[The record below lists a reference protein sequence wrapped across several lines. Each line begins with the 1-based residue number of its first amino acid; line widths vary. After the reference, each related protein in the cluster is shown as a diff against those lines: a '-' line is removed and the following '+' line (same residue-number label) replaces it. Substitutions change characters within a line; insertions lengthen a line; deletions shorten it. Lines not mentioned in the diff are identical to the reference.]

1 MSLLKI
7 FLYFILSIIRSFMPV
22 FLKINDDYMNYIH
35 DFHIPVMGLSFSVD
49 TPLKVAQYGISSV
62 VSIMEEDL
70 LEMMREHHSKANGI
84 EFIPIDKKTDDSRAK
99 RITAYCNLLDQ
110 LVQKKIETIRNED
123 FAFGSDIVKYFELLP
138 EHSPVKSKYRAM
150 LLMDESP
157 ERSTIEAELRK
168 AIVPGYIDVNIMSK
182 VDNLGAT
189 KTGEPLPV
197 EQSDALTALRGYAQ
211 STLNSSIIFSAGYNP
226 RLYNYISA
234 FDDFYPTECGSL
246 KKRVILK
253 VSDYRSAVVQGKI
266 LAKKGIW
273 VSEFRIESGL
283 NCGGH
288 AFATDGLLCGPILQS
303 FKDNRQ
309 TLRDELVTLCNA
321 SLQAMGKNVFTDM
334 PMQRITYQGGLGTA
348 HEQQFMMEYYELD
361 GTGWGSP
368 FLLVPE
374 ATNVDDSTLNA
385 LATAEPDD
393 YYLSG
398 ASPLGIPFNHFRKSG
413 SQKLRDDRVAAG
425 KPGNPCVKKL
435 LVSNSEFSSDPIC
448 TASIKYQRLKIDE
461 LNKAGLPEEE
471 YKKKFDAIVEKDC
484 LCTGLGTT
492 ALLKN
497 EIVNKQHKPEGVII
511 CPGPN
516 LAYFSGTFTLA
527 QMIDHIYGRTNV
539 RNSVERASVFVNEL
553 VLYVKYLRKEIDK
566 NALSLNQ
573 NTFRTLNSFKT
584 NLLSGIEYYKN
595 INADFLKN
603 CSYECPD
610 MISALE
616 KYAQEVESLEIPS
629 LVIAS

>member
-1 MSLLKI
+1 
-7 FLYFILSIIRSFMPV
+7 
-22 FLKINDDYMNYIH
+22 MNYIH

-49 TPLKVAQYGISSV
+49 TPLKVAHFGISSV

-70 LEMMREHHSKANGI
+70 LEMMREHHSKKNEI
-84 EFIPIDKKTDDSRAK
+84 PFEPIDKKEFDSRAK
-99 RITAYCNLLDQ
+99 RITAYCNVLDQ
-110 LVQKKIETIRNED
+110 LVTRNIERIRSQE

-138 EHSPVKSKYRAM
+138 ERSPVKAKYREM
-150 LLMDESP
+150 LLCTDQDK
-157 ERSTIEAELRK
+157 RSALEEDLRK

-211 STLNSSIIFSAGYNP
+211 SVLNSSIVFSAGYNP
-226 RLYNYISA
+226 RLYNYIAA
-234 FDDFYPTECGSL
+234 FEDFYPNANGML

-303 FKDNRQ
+303 FKENRHSM
-309 TLRDELVTLCNA
+309 REELFALCNA
-321 SLQAMGKNVFTDM
+321 SLEAAGRTTFSDL
-334 PMQRITYQGGLGTA
+334 PMQRITYQGGIGTA
-348 HEQQFMMEYYELD
+348 HEQQYLIDFYELD

-435 LVSNSEFSSDPIC
+435 LISNTEYTQEPIC
-448 TASIKYQRLKIDE
+448 TSSIKYQRLKLDE
-461 LNKAGLPEEE
+461 LKQAGLPEEE
-471 YKKKFDAIVEKDC
+471 YKKRFAAVVEKDC

-497 EIVNKQHKPEGVII
+497 DIVNKQHKPEGVII

-539 RNSVERASVFVNEL
+539 RNSVERASLFVNEL
-553 VLYVKYLRKEIDK
+553 VLYVKYLHKEIDR
-566 NALSLNQ
+566 NALTLNQ
-573 NTFRTLNSFKT
+573 NTFRTLNAFKT
-584 NLLSGIEYYKN
+584 NLLSGIEYYKS

-603 CSYECPD
+603 CTYECPD
-610 MISALE
+610 MIADLE
-616 KYAQEVESLEIPS
+616 RYAKDVLAIEIPS

>member
-1 MSLLKI
+1 
-7 FLYFILSIIRSFMPV
+7 
-22 FLKINDDYMNYIH
+22 MNYIH

-49 TPLKVAQYGISSV
+49 TPLKVAHYGISSV

-70 LEMMREHHSKANGI
+70 LEMMREHHSKKNGI
-84 EFIPIDKKTDDSRAK
+84 PFEPVDKKEFDSRAK
-99 RITAYCNLLDQ
+99 RITAYCNLLDV
-110 LVQKKIETIRNED
+110 LVKQNIEKLRQQD
-123 FAFGSDIVKYFELLP
+123 FTFGSEIVKYFELLP
-138 EHSPVKSKYRAM
+138 EQSPVKARYREM
-150 LLMDESP
+150 LLCTDQEQ
-157 ERSTIEAELRK
+157 RLALEAELRK

-211 STLNSSIIFSAGYNP
+211 SVLNSSIVFSAGYNP
-226 RLYNYISA
+226 RLYNYIAA
-234 FDDFYPTECGSL
+234 FDDFYPNECGML

-303 FKDNRQ
+303 FKENRHAM
-309 TLRDELVTLCNA
+309 REELFTLCNA
-321 SLQAMGKNVFTDM
+321 SLEAAGRNVFPDF
-334 PMQRITYQGGLGTA
+334 PMQRITYQGGIGTA
-348 HEQQFMMEYYELD
+348 HEQQFLIDFYELD

-374 ATNVDDSTLNA
+374 ATNVDDVTLNA
-385 LATAEPDD
+385 LATAEQDD

-435 LVSNSEFSSDPIC
+435 LISNTEYTQEPIC
-448 TASIKYQRLKIDE
+448 TSSIKYQRLKLDE
-461 LNKAGLPEEE
+461 LKQAGLPEEE
-471 YKKKFDAIVEKDC
+471 YKKRFSAIVEKDC

-497 EIVNKQHKPEGVII
+497 DIVNKQHKPEGVII

-539 RNSVERASVFVNEL
+539 RNSVERASLFVNEL
-553 VLYVKYLRKEIDK
+553 VLYVKYLRKEIDR
-566 NALSLNQ
+566 NALTLNQ
-573 NTFRTLNSFKT
+573 NTFRTLNAFKT
-584 NLLSGIEYYKN
+584 NLLAGIEYYKG

-610 MISALE
+610 MIEELE
-616 KYAQEVESLEIPS
+616 RHAKDIEAIEIPS

>member
-1 MSLLKI
+1 
-7 FLYFILSIIRSFMPV
+7 
-22 FLKINDDYMNYIH
+22 
-35 DFHIPVMGLSFSVD
+35 MGLSFSVD
-49 TPLKVAQYGISSV
+49 TPLKVAHFGISSV

-70 LEMMREHHSKANGI
+70 LEMMREHHSKKNGLHF
-84 EFIPIDKKTDDSRAK
+84 EPVDKKEFDSRSK

-110 LVQKKIETIRNED
+110 LVKSNIEKMRNQE

-138 EHSPVKSKYRAM
+138 ERSPVKAKYREM
-150 LLMDESP
+150 LLCTDQNKRTELES
-157 ERSTIEAELRK
+157 ELRK

-197 EQSDALTALRGYAQ
+197 EQSDALSALRGYAQ
-211 STLNSSIIFSAGYNP
+211 SVLNSSIVFSAGYNP

-234 FDDFYPTECGSL
+234 FEDFYPNESGML

-303 FKDNRQ
+303 FKENRHSM
-309 TLRDELVTLCNA
+309 REELYALCNA
-321 SLQAMGKNVFTDM
+321 SLESAGRTTFPDL
-334 PMQRITYQGGLGTA
+334 PMQRITYQGGIGTA
-348 HEQQFMMEYYELD
+348 HEQQFLMDFYELD

-374 ATNVDDSTLNA
+374 ATNVDDLTLNA

-435 LVSNSEFSSDPIC
+435 LISNTEYTQEPIC
-448 TASIKYQRLKIDE
+448 TSSIKYQRLKLDE
-461 LNKAGLPEEE
+461 LKKAGLPEEE
-471 YKKKFDAIVEKDC
+471 YKKKFSAIVEKDC

-497 EIVNKQHKPEGVII
+497 DIVNKQHKPEGVII

-516 LAYFSGTFTLA
+516 LAYFSGTFSLA

-539 RNSVERASVFVNEL
+539 RNSVERASLFVNEL
-553 VLYVKYLRKEIDK
+553 VLYVKYLHKEIDR
-566 NALSLNQ
+566 NALTLNQ
-573 NTFRTLNSFKT
+573 NTFRTLNAFKT
-584 NLLSGIEYYKN
+584 NLLAGIEYYKG
-595 INADFLKN
+595 INVDFLKN
-603 CSYECPD
+603 CTYECPD
-610 MISALE
+610 MIELLE
-616 KYAQEVESLEIPS
+616 RYAKEIEAIEIPS

>member
-1 MSLLKI
+1 
-7 FLYFILSIIRSFMPV
+7 
-22 FLKINDDYMNYIH
+22 MNYIH

-49 TPLKVAQYGISSV
+49 TPLKVAHYGISSV

-70 LEMMREHHSKANGI
+70 LEMMREHHSKKNGL
-84 EFIPIDKKTDDSRAK
+84 EFIPVDKKEFDSRAT
-99 RITAYCNLLDQ
+99 RITAYCNLLDK
-110 LVQKKIETIRNED
+110 LVWKKIESIRNEE
-123 FAFGSDIVKYFELLP
+123 FVFGSEIVKYFELLP
-138 EHSPVKSKYRAM
+138 ESSPVKAKYRSM
-150 LLMDESP
+150 LLMDESL
-157 ERSTIEAELRK
+157 ERSVIEAELRT
-168 AIVPGYIDVNIMSK
+168 AIVPGYIDVNIMAK
-182 VDNLGAT
+182 VDNLGAA
-189 KTGEPLPV
+189 KTGGSLPV

-226 RLYNYISA
+226 RLYNYIAA

-309 TLRDELVTLCNA
+309 TLREELVTLCNA
-321 SLQAMGKNVFTDM
+321 SLKTLGKNTFPEM
-334 PMQRITYQGGLGTA
+334 PMQRITYQGGIGTA
-348 HEQQFMMEYYELD
+348 HEQEFVKEFYELD

-374 ATNVDDSTLNA
+374 ATNVDEATLNS

-435 LVSNSEFSSDPIC
+435 LISNSEFSAEPIC

-461 LNKAGLPEEE
+461 LDKAGLPEEE
-471 YKKKFDAIVEKDC
+471 YKKKFSAIVEKEC

-497 EIVNKQHKPEGVII
+497 DIVNKQHKPEGVII

-516 LAYFSGTFTLA
+516 LAYYSGTFTLA

-539 RNSVERASVFVNEL
+539 RNSVERASLFVNEL

-566 NALSLNQ
+566 NALTLNQ
-573 NTFRTLNSFKT
+573 NTFRTLNAFKT
-584 NLLSGIEYYKN
+584 NLLSGIVYYKG
-595 INADFLKN
+595 INDAFLKN

-610 MISALE
+610 MIEELE
-616 KYAQEVESLEIPS
+616 KYVQEVESIVIPS

>member
-1 MSLLKI
+1 
-7 FLYFILSIIRSFMPV
+7 
-22 FLKINDDYMNYIH
+22 MNYIH

-49 TPLKVAQYGISSV
+49 TPLKVAHYGISSV

-70 LEMMREHHSKANGI
+70 LEMMREHHSKKNGI
-84 EFIPIDKKTDDSRAK
+84 EFIPIDKKEEDSRAK
-99 RITAYCNLLDQ
+99 RITAYCNLLDK
-110 LVQKKIETIRNED
+110 LVQQKIEKIRIED
-123 FAFGSDIVKYFELLP
+123 FTFGSEIVKYFELLP
-138 EHSPVKSKYRAM
+138 ENSPLKALYRKM
-150 LLMDESP
+150 LLMDVSS
-157 ERSTIEAELRK
+157 ERTAIETQLRTS
-168 AIVPGYIDVNIMSK
+168 IVPGYIDVNIMSK

-226 RLYNYISA
+226 RLYNYIAA
-234 FDDFYPTECGSL
+234 FDDFYPSECGSL

-303 FKDNRQ
+303 FKDNKQ
-309 TLRDELVTLCNA
+309 ALRDELITLCNA
-321 SLQAMGKNVFTDM
+321 SLEALGKHIFPSM
-334 PMQRITYQGGLGTA
+334 PMQRITYQGGIGTA
-348 HEQQFMMEYYELD
+348 HEQQFLMEYYELD

-435 LVSNSEFSSDPIC
+435 LISNKEFSNDPIC

-461 LNKAGLPEEE
+461 LKQAGLSEVE
-471 YKKKFDAIVEKDC
+471 YNKKFSAIIEKDC

-497 EIVNKQHKPEGVII
+497 DIVNKQHKPEGVII

-553 VLYVKYLRKEIDK
+553 VLYVKYFRKEIEK
-566 NALSLNQ
+566 NALTLNQ
-573 NTFRTLNSFKT
+573 NTFRSLNAFKT
-584 NLLSGIEYYKN
+584 NLLSGIEYYKS
-595 INADFLKN
+595 INEEFLKN

-610 MISALE
+610 MLE
-616 KYAQEVESLEIPS
+616 QLAKYADEIEEMEIPS
-629 LVIAS
+629 LITAS

>member
-1 MSLLKI
+1 
-7 FLYFILSIIRSFMPV
+7 
-22 FLKINDDYMNYIH
+22 MNYIH

-49 TPLKVAQYGISSV
+49 TPLKVAHFGISSV

-70 LEMMREHHSKANGI
+70 LEMMREHHSKKNGLHF
-84 EFIPIDKKTDDSRAK
+84 EPVDKKEFDSRSK

-110 LVQKKIETIRNED
+110 LVKNNIEKIRNQE

-138 EHSPVKSKYRAM
+138 ERSPVKAKYREM
-150 LLMDESP
+150 LLCTDQNKRTELES
-157 ERSTIEAELRK
+157 ELRK

-197 EQSDALTALRGYAQ
+197 EQSDALSALRGYAQ
-211 STLNSSIIFSAGYNP
+211 SVLNSSIVFSAGYNP

-234 FDDFYPTECGSL
+234 FEDFYPNEFGML

-303 FKDNRQ
+303 FKENRHSM
-309 TLRDELVTLCNA
+309 REELYALCNA
-321 SLQAMGKNVFTDM
+321 SLESAGRTTFPDL
-334 PMQRITYQGGLGTA
+334 PMQRITYQGGIGTA
-348 HEQQFMMEYYELD
+348 HEQQFLMDFYELD

-374 ATNVDDSTLNA
+374 ATNVDDITLNA

-435 LVSNSEFSSDPIC
+435 LISNTEYTQEPIC
-448 TASIKYQRLKIDE
+448 TSSIKYQRLKLDE
-461 LNKAGLPEEE
+461 LKKAGLPEEE
-471 YKKKFDAIVEKDC
+471 YKKKFSAIVEKDC

-497 EIVNKQHKPEGVII
+497 DIVNKQHKPEGVII

-516 LAYFSGTFTLA
+516 LAYFSGTFSLA

-539 RNSVERASVFVNEL
+539 RNSVERASLFVNEL
-553 VLYVKYLRKEIDK
+553 VLYVKYLHKEIDR
-566 NALSLNQ
+566 NALTLNQ
-573 NTFRTLNSFKT
+573 NTFRTLNAFKT
-584 NLLSGIEYYKN
+584 NLLAGIEYYKG
-595 INADFLKN
+595 INVDFLKN
-603 CSYECPD
+603 CTYECPD
-610 MISALE
+610 MIELLE
-616 KYAQEVESLEIPS
+616 RYAKEIEAIEIPS

>member
-1 MSLLKI
+1 
-7 FLYFILSIIRSFMPV
+7 
-22 FLKINDDYMNYIH
+22 MNYIH

-49 TPLKVAQYGISSV
+49 TPLKVAHFGISSV

-70 LEMMREHHSKANGI
+70 LEMMREHHSKKNGLHF
-84 EFIPIDKKTDDSRAK
+84 EPVDKKEFDSRSK

-110 LVQKKIETIRNED
+110 LVNSNIEKMRNQE

-138 EHSPVKSKYRAM
+138 ERSPVKAKYREM
-150 LLMDESP
+150 LLCTDQNKRTELES
-157 ERSTIEAELRK
+157 ELRK

-197 EQSDALTALRGYAQ
+197 EQSDALSALRGYAQ
-211 STLNSSIIFSAGYNP
+211 SVLNSSIVFSAGYNP

-234 FDDFYPTECGSL
+234 FEDFYPNECGML

-303 FKDNRQ
+303 FKENRHSM
-309 TLRDELVTLCNA
+309 REELYALCNA
-321 SLQAMGKNVFTDM
+321 SLESAGRTTFPDL
-334 PMQRITYQGGLGTA
+334 PMQRITYQGGIGTA
-348 HEQQFMMEYYELD
+348 HEQQFLMDFYELD

-374 ATNVDDSTLNA
+374 ATNVDDLTLNA

-435 LVSNSEFSSDPIC
+435 LISNTEYTQEPIC
-448 TASIKYQRLKIDE
+448 TSSIKYQRLKLDE
-461 LNKAGLPEEE
+461 LKKAGLPEEE
-471 YKKKFDAIVEKDC
+471 YKKKFSAIVEKDC

-497 EIVNKQHKPEGVII
+497 DIVNKQHKPEGVII

-516 LAYFSGTFTLA
+516 LAYFSGTFSLA

-539 RNSVERASVFVNEL
+539 RNSVERASLFVNEL
-553 VLYVKYLRKEIDK
+553 VLYVKYLHKEIDR
-566 NALSLNQ
+566 NALTLNQ
-573 NTFRTLNSFKT
+573 NTFRTLNAFKT
-584 NLLSGIEYYKN
+584 NLLAGIEYYKG
-595 INADFLKN
+595 INVDFLKN
-603 CSYECPD
+603 CTYECPD
-610 MISALE
+610 MIELLE
-616 KYAQEVESLEIPS
+616 RYAKEIEAIEIPS

>member
-1 MSLLKI
+1 
-7 FLYFILSIIRSFMPV
+7 
-22 FLKINDDYMNYIH
+22 MNYIH

-49 TPLKVAQYGISSV
+49 TPLKVAHFGISSV

-70 LEMMREHHSKANGI
+70 LEMMREHHSKKNGLHF
-84 EFIPIDKKTDDSRAK
+84 EPVDKKEFDSRSK

-110 LVQKKIETIRNED
+110 LVKSNIEKMRNQE

-138 EHSPVKSKYRAM
+138 ERSPVKAKYREM
-150 LLMDESP
+150 LLCTDQNKRTELES
-157 ERSTIEAELRK
+157 ELRK

-197 EQSDALTALRGYAQ
+197 EQSDALSALRGYAQ
-211 STLNSSIIFSAGYNP
+211 SVLNSSIVFSAGYNP

-234 FDDFYPTECGSL
+234 FEDFYPNECGML

-303 FKDNRQ
+303 FKENRHSM
-309 TLRDELVTLCNA
+309 REELYALCNA
-321 SLQAMGKNVFTDM
+321 SLESAGRTTFPDL
-334 PMQRITYQGGLGTA
+334 PMQRITYQGGIGTA
-348 HEQQFMMEYYELD
+348 HEQQFLMDFYELD

-374 ATNVDDSTLNA
+374 ATNVDDLTLNA

-435 LVSNSEFSSDPIC
+435 LISNTEYTQEPIC
-448 TASIKYQRLKIDE
+448 TSSIKYQRLKLDE
-461 LNKAGLPEEE
+461 LKKAGLPEEE
-471 YKKKFDAIVEKDC
+471 YKKKFSAIVEKDC

-497 EIVNKQHKPEGVII
+497 DIVNKQHKPEGVII

-516 LAYFSGTFTLA
+516 LAYFSGTFSLA

-539 RNSVERASVFVNEL
+539 RNSVERASLFVNEL
-553 VLYVKYLRKEIDK
+553 VLYVKYLHKEIDR
-566 NALSLNQ
+566 NALTLNQ
-573 NTFRTLNSFKT
+573 NTFRTLNAFKT
-584 NLLSGIEYYKN
+584 NLLAGIEYYKG
-595 INADFLKN
+595 INVDFLKN
-603 CSYECPD
+603 CTYECPD
-610 MISALE
+610 MIELLE
-616 KYAQEVESLEIPS
+616 RYAKEIEAIEIPS